1 MKIII
6 SQFFKGIYLYK
17 RALKFVSH
25 NKLLYFFLFPLIFN
39 LLIYYVGLVF
49 FDNTLENLKNSLVS
63 YFANSLQFENTIF
76 NKFLTISLWL
86 MAKSFSIFFFSFFG
100 GYLTII
106 AMSPVFTY
114 LSEKTSS
121 IKNEITYNFNLIRF
135 LKDLRRAILIAF
147 RNIFVQFILMTILFI
162 FGFFPL
168 IGWPISILGNLLLSS
183 YFYGF
188 SFMDYSNERNRLS
201 FSDSI
206 SLIRKNKGM
215 AIGLGFIFYLCLFIP
230 IVGGLVSSFL
240 AIISVVSATIFMEE
254 SKNS

>member
-17 RALKFVSH
+17 SALKFIYH
-25 NKLLYFFLFPLIFN
+25 NRLIYFFLFPLIFN

-49 FDNTLENLKNSLVS
+49 FDNTVENLKNSLVS

-121 IKNEITYNFNLIRF
+121 IKNGITYNFNLISF
-135 LKDLRRAILIAF
+135 LKDLLRAILIAF
-147 RNIFVQFILMTILFI
+147 RNIFIQFILITILFI

-168 IGWPISILGNLLLSS
+168 IGWPISILGNLLISS

-201 FSDSI
+201 LSDSI

-230 IVGGLVSSFL
+230 IVGGLISSFL

-254 SKNS
+254 SKKS

>member
-17 RALKFVSH
+17 RALKFIYH
-25 NKLLYFFLFPLIFN
+25 NRLIYFFLFPLIFN

-49 FDNTLENLKNSLVS
+49 FDNTVENLKNSLVS

-121 IKNEITYNFNLIRF
+121 IKNGITYNFNLIRF

-147 RNIFVQFILMTILFI
+147 RNIFIQFILITILFI

-168 IGWPISILGNLLLSS
+168 IGWPISILGNLLISS

-201 FSDSI
+201 LSDSI

-230 IVGGLVSSFL
+230 IVGGLISSFL
-240 AIISVVSATIFMEE
+240 AIISVISATIFMEE
-254 SKNS
+254 SKKS

>member
-17 RALKFVSH
+17 RALKFISH
-25 NKLLYFFLFPLIFN
+25 NRLIYFFLFPLIFN

-49 FDNTLENLKNSLVS
+49 FDNTVENLKNSLIS

-121 IKNEITYNFNLIRF
+121 IKNGITYNFNLIRF

-147 RNIFVQFILMTILFI
+147 RNIFIQFILITILFI

-168 IGWPISILGNLLLSS
+168 IGWPISTLGNLLISS

-201 FSDSI
+201 LSDSI

-230 IVGGLVSSFL
+230 IVGGLISSFL

-254 SKNS
+254 SKKS

>member
-17 RALKFVSH
+17 RALKFISH
-25 NKLLYFFLFPLIFN
+25 NRLIYFFLFPLIFN

-49 FDNTLENLKNSLVS
+49 FDNTVENLKNSLVS

-121 IKNEITYNFNLIRF
+121 IKNGITYNFNLISF

-147 RNIFVQFILMTILFI
+147 RNIFIQFILMTSLFI

-168 IGWPISILGNLLLSS
+168 IGWPISILGNLLISS

-201 FSDSI
+201 LSDSI

-230 IVGGLVSSFL
+230 IVSGLISSFL

-254 SKNS
+254 AKAS

>member
-17 RALKFVSH
+17 RALKFIYH
-25 NKLLYFFLFPLIFN
+25 NRLIYFFLFPLIFN

-49 FDNTLENLKNSLVS
+49 FDNTVENLKNSLVS

-121 IKNEITYNFNLIRF
+121 IKNGITYNFNLISF
-135 LKDLRRAILIAF
+135 LKDLLRAILIAF
-147 RNIFVQFILMTILFI
+147 RNIFIQFILITILFI

-168 IGWPISILGNLLLSS
+168 IGWPISILGNLLISS

-188 SFMDYSNERNRLS
+188 SFMDYSKERNRLS
-201 FSDSI
+201 LSDSI

-230 IVGGLVSSFL
+230 IVGGLISSFL

-254 SKNS
+254 SKKS

>member
-17 RALKFVSH
+17 RALKFISH
-25 NKLLYFFLFPLIFN
+25 NRLIYFFLFPLIFN

-49 FDNTLENLKNSLVS
+49 FDNTVENLKNSLVS

-121 IKNEITYNFNLIRF
+121 I
-135 LKDLRRAILIAF
+135 
-147 RNIFVQFILMTILFI
+147 
-162 FGFFPL
+162 
-168 IGWPISILGNLLLSS
+168 SS
-183 YFYGF
+183 
-188 SFMDYSNERNRLS
+188 
-201 FSDSI
+201 
-206 SLIRKNKGM
+206 
-215 AIGLGFIFYLCLFIP
+215 A
-230 IVGGLVSSFL
+230 SFL
-240 AIISVVSATIFMEE
+240 LDLLIDQTMYINRIVNIIAPSLQ
-254 SKNS
+254 